1 MNPAPGAGFFF
12 RVGPLRVGPLRV
24 GIIGSGFGSL
34 LSMII
39 KRLFNN
45 NVIITIGK
53 KIQAPSHILFVH
65 KIIMVNNGIKY
76 VHLIKSMIQLY
87 IVDSIT

>member
-1 MNPAPGAGFFF
+1 MNPTPGASGFFSGRDN
-12 RVGPLRVGPLRV
+12 RVGFGVGV
-24 GIIGSGFGSL
+24 L
-34 LSMII
+34 LSLII
-39 KRLFNN
+39 KRLSNN

-53 KIQAPSHILFVH
+53 IFPIVSIYDISRLNHLL
-65 KIIMVNNGIKY
+65 IIMVNNGIKY

>member
-1 MNPAPGAGFFF
+1 MNPTPGASGFFSG
-12 RVGPLRVGPLRV
+12 RVGPLRVGV
-24 GIIGSGFGSL
+24 GSL

-53 KIQAPSHILFVH
+53 KIQASSHILFFVH
-65 KIIMVNNGIKY
+65 KIIMVNNGIIY
-76 VHLIKSMIQLY
+76 
-87 IVDSIT
+87 